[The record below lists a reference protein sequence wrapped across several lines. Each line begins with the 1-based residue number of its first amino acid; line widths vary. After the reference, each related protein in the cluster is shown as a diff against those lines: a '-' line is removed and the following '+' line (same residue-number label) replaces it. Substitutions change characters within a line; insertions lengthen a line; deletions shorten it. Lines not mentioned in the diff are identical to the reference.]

1 MAELAHAAGA
11 RLVVDNTFATPFAVR
26 PAALGADV
34 VVESATKFL
43 SGHSDLIAGAVMSD
57 VDTIREVQRR
67 VVTFGG
73 CLDPAAAYLLWRGL
87 QTFEVRLARQTSSAA
102 RLADALAARDD
113 VHRVVHPSRPDHPQH
128 ELAAAMMPRGTAM
141 LTVEVAGGDRRA
153 LAVLRELR
161 LFTEATS
168 LGGVESL
175 ASTPFNSSHFSLSA
189 ADRAAAGIG
198 PGTLRL
204 SVGLEDPDALLADLA
219 AALDAHRGGP
229 AVSPWQPDR
238 AAERRRRASARW
250 PPCASSGVHG
260 VRGVA
265 LTFVDTAGITRVKAV
280 PLARLAA
287 RRGQRGRHV
296 AGVRHVRLRRQH
308 HQHRPA
314 RRPGRRPAAGAGPG
328 PAGAAGRPARLGL
341 GPGRPLRAGRLGL
354 RRLPAAVRRR
364 AWSPPPPS
372 EGFELRMAFE
382 IEWAARRARPAGLRA
397 RLHRARPTG

>member
-1 MAELAHAAGA
+1 MSSHSDPGRMADATAWTPRTTPLVPPVYHAVTYGLDDKSYDDITAGGLNETWYGRFSNPTVMAAAEPIRRLEGTGATLLTASGMAAISTTLLTLLQAGDRVVAARAVYGDTRDLLNRDLPRFGITVDLVDGDDLDSWREALAAGPVALAYGETLANPTLALLDIAAVAGLAHAAGA

-26 PAALGADV
+26 PAELGADV

-43 SGHSDLIAGAVMSD
+43 SGHSDLIAGAVSSD

-67 VVTFGG
+67 LVTFGG

-87 QTFEVRLARQTSSAA
+87 QTFEVRLLRQTSSAA
-102 RLADALAARDD
+102 RLADAVAGRDD
-113 VHRVVHPSRPDHPQH
+113 VVRVVHPGRPDHPQH

-204 SVGLEDPDALLADLA
+204 SVGLEDPDALLADLT
-219 AALDAHRGGP
+219 AALDATGGGP
-229 AVSPWQPDR
+229 GWR
-238 AAERRRRASARW
+238 
-250 PPCASSGVHG
+250 
-260 VRGVA
+260 
-265 LTFVDTAGITRVKAV
+265 
-280 PLARLAA
+280 
-287 RRGQRGRHV
+287 
-296 AGVRHVRLRRQH
+296 
-308 HQHRPA
+308 
-314 RRPGRRPAAGAGPG
+314 
-328 PAGAAGRPARLGL
+328 
-341 GPGRPLRAGRLGL
+341 
-354 RRLPAAVRRR
+354 
-364 AWSPPPPS
+364 
-372 EGFELRMAFE
+372 
-382 IEWAARRARPAGLRA
+382 
-397 RLHRARPTG
+397 

>member
-1 MAELAHAAGA
+1 MSPRDETGRMTDATAWTPRTTPLVPPVYHAVTYGLDDKSYDDIVNGGLTETWYGRFSNPTVSAATEPIRRLEGTPAGLLTASGMAATATTLVTLLRAGDRVVAARAVYGDTRDLLTRDLPGFGVTVDLVDGHDLDQWRAALAAGPVAVAYGETLANPTLQLLDIAAVAEMAHAAGA

-43 SGHSDLIAGAVMSD
+43 SGHSDLLAGAVMSD
-57 VDTIREVQRR
+57 VDTVREVQRR
-67 VVTFGG
+67 LVTFGG

-87 QTFEVRLARQTSSAA
+87 QTFEVRLARQTSTAA
-102 RLADALAARDD
+102 RLADALAGRAD

-189 ADRAAAGIG
+189 SDRAAAGIG

-219 AALDAHRGGP
+219 TALDSTGE
-229 AVSPWQPDR
+229 D
-238 AAERRRRASARW
+238 
-250 PPCASSGVHG
+250 
-260 VRGVA
+260 
-265 LTFVDTAGITRVKAV
+265 
-280 PLARLAA
+280 
-287 RRGQRGRHV
+287 
-296 AGVRHVRLRRQH
+296 
-308 HQHRPA
+308 
-314 RRPGRRPAAGAGPG
+314 
-328 PAGAAGRPARLGL
+328 
-341 GPGRPLRAGRLGL
+341 
-354 RRLPAAVRRR
+354 LP
-364 AWSPPPPS
+364 
-372 EGFELRMAFE
+372 
-382 IEWAARRARPAGLRA
+382 
-397 RLHRARPTG
+397 